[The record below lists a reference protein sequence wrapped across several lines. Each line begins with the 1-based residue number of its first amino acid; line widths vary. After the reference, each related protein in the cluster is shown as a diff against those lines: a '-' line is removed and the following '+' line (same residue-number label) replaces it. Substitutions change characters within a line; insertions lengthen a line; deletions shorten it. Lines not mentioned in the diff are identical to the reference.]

1 MKPVAWMVAG
11 GLGSWLAMAFV
22 MDSRTWLEVLAGLLG
37 PLVAAIGTWVLMART
52 YRRAPSELTRLM
64 SAAFV
69 GKMVFFGGYVA
80 VMLRGLGLR
89 PLPFVASF
97 TGYLI
102 VLYLVEAL
110 LMRRL
115 FANRTR

>member
-1 MKPVAWMVAG
+1 MKPVAWMIAG

-22 MDSRTWLEVLAGLLG
+22 LDSRTWLEVLAGLLG
-37 PLVAAIGTWVLMART
+37 PLVAAIGTWVLVART
-52 YRRAPSELTRLM
+52 YRRVPAALTGRM
-64 SAAFV
+64 SAALV
-69 GKMVFFGGYVA
+69 GKMVFFAGYVA

-89 PLPFVASF
+89 PVPFVTSF

-102 VLYLVEAL
+102 VLYAVEAL